1 MRKIHHYYTEAPYH
15 PSPLEIY
22 HGLDCRDNT
31 ILLESAEIK
40 TKVDTMSLL
49 IPHVCVRIVAGKES
63 VTLTA
68 TNDNGRNCLA
78 HLHQVLAE
86 FTPTYDG
93 TVLTCTFSP
102 IPPNT
107 EEAARIKHPN
117 ALHVLRVIK
126 DEFQHVGRALFL
138 TGVFSFD
145 LLEISENIGQVPTGD
160 NDCPNYVFY
169 IAETVM
175 RFDHSNKTM
184 NITGVVFDGDD
195 LDTIAHQ
202 VRIGMN
208 RLKAITPKPLPLSPP
223 SRPHMIT
230 PTTLG
235 DDKFCEQVNI
245 CKDYIRRGD
254 AFQVVPSR
262 VFSVPC
268 EKPLQSYGALKHLN
282 PSPYMFYMQDENFIT
297 FGASPESALKYESE
311 TNTVT
316 LYPIAGTRPRGKHA
330 DGSINIDLDAR
341 LELDLRMDAKETS
354 EHIMLVD
361 LARNDIARITEPQ
374 TRTVS
379 ALMEVDK
386 YSHVQHLVSIV
397 TGQLKASYDCIHAY
411 QLCMNMGTLTGA
423 PKIRATEIIRELEKK
438 RRGSYGGAV
447 GYINGKGDMDTCITI
462 RSAYVKNG
470 VAHIGAGCGVVL
482 ESNPQLE
489 ANETRIKAMPVMTA
503 IAKVHGYTIA
513 PENTTNKHNQ

>member
-22 HGLDCRDNT
+22 NGLDNRDNT

-40 TKVDTMSLL
+40 TKMDTVSLL
-49 IPHVCVRIVAGKES
+49 IPHVCVRIVANKNT
-63 VTLTA
+63 VILTA
-68 TNDNGRNCLA
+68 KNDNGRNCLI
-78 HLHQVLAE
+78 HLQQVLTDFE
-86 FTPTYDG
+86 PTYDG
-93 TVLTCTFSP
+93 TILTCTFTP
-102 IPPNT
+102 IPPNM
-107 EEAARIKHPN
+107 EEVSRIKHPN
-117 ALHVLRVIK
+117 VLHVLRVIQN
-126 DEFQHVGRALFL
+126 EFQHVGKALFL

-145 LLEISENIGQVPTGD
+145 LLEICENIGHVPTGD

-175 RFDHSNKTM
+175 RFDHSQKTM
-184 NITGVVFDGDD
+184 SITGVVFDGDN
-195 LDTIAHQ
+195 LDTIAHD
-202 VRIGMN
+202 VRISMN
-208 RLKAITPKPLPLSPP
+208 TLKAIKPNPLPLTPMPEHPP
-223 SRPHMIT
+223 IVN

-235 DDKFCEQVNI
+235 DDAFCDQINI
-245 CKDYIRRGD
+245 CKDYINRGD
-254 AFQVVPSR
+254 AFQVVASR
-262 VFSVPC
+262 TFSVPC
-268 EKPLQSYGALKHLN
+268 EKPLHAYGALKNLN
-282 PSPYMFYMQDENFIT
+282 PSPYMFYMSDKDFVT

-311 TNTVT
+311 TNIVT

-330 DGSINIDLDAR
+330 NGSINIDLDAR
-341 LELDLRMDAKETS
+341 LELDLRMDTKETS

-397 TGQLKASYDCIHAY
+397 TGQLKASYDCLHAY

-423 PKIRATEIIRELEKK
+423 PKIRATEIIRELEQK

-482 ESNPQLE
+482 QSTPQME
-489 ANETRIKAMPVMTA
+489 AEETRIKAMPVLKA
-503 IAKVHGYTIA
+503 IADVHGYTLG
-513 PENTTNKHNQ
+513 Q